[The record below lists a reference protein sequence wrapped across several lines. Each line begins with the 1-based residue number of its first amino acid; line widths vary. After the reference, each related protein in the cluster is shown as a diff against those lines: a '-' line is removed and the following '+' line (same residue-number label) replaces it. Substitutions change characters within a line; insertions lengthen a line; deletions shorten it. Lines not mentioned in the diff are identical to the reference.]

1 MQRSAINQAIL
12 QAKAMMVQYHFLLPK
27 FAHYSL
33 NDWKISDLSHKREI
47 IDARLGWDVTDFN
60 LGRFAQTGLTLFT
73 IRNQSPHNDK
83 PYAEKIMLVHEN
95 QVTPMHYYWKK
106 MEDIINRGGGN
117 LMVKLYRR
125 DDATDLLDEHS
136 DIRVAVDGEQIIV
149 PAGGV
154 VRLQPGQ
161 SICLYPTLYHSFWA
175 EEGCGAVLAGEV
187 SMANDDLTDNRF
199 LEPLGRF
206 SKVEEDE
213 PPVHLLCSDYANYL

>member
-1 MQRSAINQAIL
+1 
-12 QAKAMMVQYHFLLPK
+12 
-27 FAHYSL
+27 
-33 NDWKISDLSHKREI
+33 
-47 IDARLGWDVTDFN
+47 
-60 LGRFAQTGLTLFT
+60 
-73 IRNQSPHNDK
+73 
-83 PYAEKIMLVHEN
+83 
-95 QVTPMHYYWKK
+95 

-125 DDATDLLDEHS
+125 DDATDLLDERS

-175 EEGCGAVLAGEV
+175 EEGGGAVLAGEV